1 MNQVFKLLKLT
12 ITEKKR
18 LIFSFACTLFVA
30 LFTYM
35 FVDLIQPI
43 MDYMFRMAPQG
54 IPEKKRFLDVILKL
68 FNLNIDQM
76 IKYLPWMLLIII
88 FGKGLFAF
96 LSSFSMRAVG
106 LNVSRKL
113 RNDLYSS
120 ILYQSSGYFDG
131 RATGELMSRLTSDVD
146 KIQEALSGSAKDLMQ
161 EMFILSALMIG
172 LFVKDWHLALASFVI
187 APLAALPL
195 AIFSSKLKK
204 TGRSNQSRM
213 AHIYNLLH
221 ETITGNKI
229 VKAFTME
236 KFELGKFLK
245 ATKGYLKTS
254 MRLAWIS
261 SLSSPFMEFLGGAVG
276 AFILLVGTDRIAK
289 GYISAGDFGSFVMG
303 IFLMYTPIKKISRA
317 NNVIQ
322 QGVACHERVLEVLL
336 SKAQIAEHPHA
347 ISLPEVKGKI
357 KFENVSF
364 SYNKSGL
371 VLKNIDFEV
380 MPRQTA
386 AFIGL
391 SGSGKTTIINL
402 LARFYDQTSGTIFID
417 DKNIQEISISSLRSH
432 MGLVTQ
438 ELILFNDTVRNNIA
452 YGLGQT
458 SEDEVMQAAKNAGA
472 HEFIIRL
479 SQGYDTQIGE
489 GGGLLSSGQQQ
500 RLSIAR
506 AFLKNPPILI
516 LDEATSA
523 LDSESERLIQR
534 ALKKIVKNR
543 TTLIIAHR
551 LSTIRNADVIFVV
564 DKGSIIESGSHRELY
579 RNEGIYKKLYDLQLP
594 IEIGEQY

>member
-1 MNQVFKLLKLT
+1 
-12 ITEKKR
+12 
-18 LIFSFACTLFVA
+18 
-30 LFTYM
+30 
-35 FVDLIQPI
+35 
-43 MDYMFRMAPQG
+43 
-54 IPEKKRFLDVILKL
+54 
-68 FNLNIDQM
+68 
-76 IKYLPWMLLIII
+76 
-88 FGKGLFAF
+88 
-96 LSSFSMRAVG
+96 
-106 LNVSRKL
+106 
-113 RNDLYSS
+113 
-120 ILYQSSGYFDG
+120 
-131 RATGELMSRLTSDVD
+131 
-146 KIQEALSGSAKDLMQ
+146 
-161 EMFILSALMIG
+161 
-172 LFVKDWHLALASFVI
+172 
-187 APLAALPL
+187 
-195 AIFSSKLKK
+195 
-204 TGRSNQSRM
+204 
-213 AHIYNLLH
+213 
-221 ETITGNKI
+221 
-229 VKAFTME
+229 
-236 KFELGKFLK
+236 
-245 ATKGYLKTS
+245 
-254 MRLAWIS
+254 
-261 SLSSPFMEFLGGAVG
+261 MEFLGGAVG

-364 SYNKSGL
+364 RYNKSGL

-432 MGLVTQ
+432 MGIVTQ

-551 LSTIRNADVIFVV
+551 LSTIRNADIIFVV
-564 DKGSIIESGSHRELY
+564 DKGSLIESGSHRELY

>member
-1 MNQVFKLLKLT
+1 
-12 ITEKKR
+12 
-18 LIFSFACTLFVA
+18 
-30 LFTYM
+30 
-35 FVDLIQPI
+35 
-43 MDYMFRMAPQG
+43 
-54 IPEKKRFLDVILKL
+54 
-68 FNLNIDQM
+68 
-76 IKYLPWMLLIII
+76 
-88 FGKGLFAF
+88 
-96 LSSFSMRAVG
+96 MRSVG

-131 RATGELMSRLTSDVD
+131 RSTGELMSRLTSDVD

-161 EMFILSALMIG
+161 EMFILCALMIG

-195 AIFSSKLKK
+195 AVFSSKLKK

-213 AHIYNLLH
+213 AHIYSLLH

-245 ATKGYLKTS
+245 ATKGYFKTS
-254 MRLAWIS
+254 LRLAWIS

-336 SKAQIAEHPHA
+336 SKPQITEHPHA
-347 ISLPEVKGKI
+347 ISLPEVEGKI

-364 SYNKSGL
+364 RYNKTEL
-371 VLKNIDFEV
+371 VLKNINFEV

-402 LARFYDQTSGTIFID
+402 LSRFYDQTSGTIYID

-438 ELILFNDTVRNNIA
+438 ELILFNDTARNNIA
-452 YGLGQT
+452 YGLDQT
-458 SEDEVMQAAKNAGA
+458 SEDEVIQAAKNAGA

-479 SQGYDTQIGE
+479 SHGYDTQIGE
-489 GGGLLSSGQQQ
+489 GGGFLSSGQQQ

-523 LDSESERLIQR
+523 LDSESEMLIQR
-534 ALKKIVKNR
+534 ALKKIIKNR

-551 LSTIRNADVIFVV
+551 LSTIRNADVIFVI
-564 DKGSIIESGSHRELY
+564 DKGSIIESGSHRDLF
-579 RNEGIYKKLYDLQLP
+579 RNKGIYKKLYDLQFP
-594 IEIGEQY
+594 VEIGE